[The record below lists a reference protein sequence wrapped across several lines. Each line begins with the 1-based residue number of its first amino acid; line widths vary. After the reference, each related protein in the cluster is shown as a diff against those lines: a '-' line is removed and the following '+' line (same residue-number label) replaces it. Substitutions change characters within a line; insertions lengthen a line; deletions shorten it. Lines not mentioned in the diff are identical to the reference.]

1 MPYSAHSLSTAPL
14 TSLAGKDQSA
24 AQPREE
30 SAAGPSQFSG
40 SSADSI
46 AELRGA
52 IDSVDGKVLVSG
64 ADPIPGNRL
73 PFNLRAGV
81 TPHVLVLSKT
91 PKAISGSIAWAKRHA
106 VPLCGR
112 AGGHSYEGF
121 SSIAGLVIDVGD
133 MNSITIDT
141 ANQTATIGA
150 GCRLGDVTER
160 LFKDGLAIPAGT
172 CAPVGITG
180 ITLGGGHGVSS
191 RKLGL
196 TTDNLLSVR
205 LVDASGAELRASK
218 TENPDLFWALQ
229 GGGGGNFGIATEFS
243 FRVYPVNQVIVFQLR
258 WQPSH
263 AAKALAKWQTF
274 APAAPDEL
282 GCIFAIDAGPNG
294 ITGVRCGG
302 QLLPKN
308 PGELPDKAHLLEL
321 LGPLTSDGTATV
333 TTKSLSFIEA
343 ARHFAG
349 DGDKQR
355 VYFKAKSDYAVE
367 PLNSQGIDTLLAALR
382 SITEPVTAIFEAYGG
397 AINRVAPDAT
407 AFPHRGTTQYC
418 LQYFAQWTSSSST
431 SRRVKAIGNLY
442 TAMRPHFPGFSY
454 VNYIDL
460 DLENW
465 PVAYYKENLARLS
478 IVKMKYD
485 PANVFKFAQSIP
497 LPAIRQLG

>member
-1 MPYSAHSLSTAPL
+1 MPYSAHSLSTPPL
-14 TSLAGKDQSA
+14 ASLAGEGQSTA
-24 AQPREE
+24 LAQEE
-30 SAAGPSQFSG
+30 SASTPSRLSG
-40 SSADSI
+40 SSVDPV
-46 AELRGA
+46 AELRAA
-52 IDSVDGKVLVSG
+52 IDSADGKVLVSG
-64 ADPIPGNRL
+64 TDPIPENRL
-73 PFNLRAGV
+73 PFNLRAVV
-81 TPHVLVLSKT
+81 TPHVLVLCKT
-91 PKAISGSIAWAKRHA
+91 PKAISESIAWAKRHA

-121 SSIAGLVIDVGD
+121 SSVAGLVIDVGD
-133 MNSITIDT
+133 MNNITVDA

-180 ITLGGGHGVSS
+180 IALGGGHGVSS

-196 TTDNLLSVR
+196 TADNLLSVR

-229 GGGGGNFGIATEFS
+229 GGGGGNFGIASEFL
-243 FRVYPVNQVIVFQLR
+243 FRAYPVNQAAIFQVR

-263 AAKALAKWQTF
+263 AAKALANWQVF

-308 PGELPDKAHLLEL
+308 PGELPDTAHLVEL
-321 LGPLTSDGTATV
+321 LRPLTSVGTPTV
-333 TTKSLSFIEA
+333 TTRSLSFIEA

-355 VYFKAKSDYAVE
+355 VHFKAKSDYAVE
-367 PLNSQGIDTLLAALR
+367 PLNSQGIDALLAALKR
-382 SITEPVTAIFEAYGG
+382 STEPVTAIFEAYGG
-397 AINRVAPDAT
+397 AINRVASDAT

-418 LQYFAQWTSSSST
+418 LQYFAQWASSSST
-431 SRRVKAIGNLY
+431 SRRVKAIEDLY
-442 TAMRPHFPGFSY
+442 TAMRPNFPGFSY

-478 IVKMKYD
+478 EVKLKYD

-497 LPAIRQLG
+497 LPEIRPVG

>member
-1 MPYSAHSLSTAPL
+1 MPYSAHSLSTPQLA
-14 TSLAGKDQSA
+14 SLASEDQSA
-24 AQPREE
+24 ALAQEE
-30 SAAGPSQFSG
+30 SAPGPSRFSE

-46 AELRGA
+46 AELRTA
-52 IDSVDGKVLVSG
+52 IDSADGKVLVSG
-64 ADPIPGNRL
+64 IDPIPGNRL
-73 PFNLRAGV
+73 PFNLRTVV

-91 PKAISGSIAWAKRHA
+91 PKAISESIAWANRHA
-106 VPLCGR
+106 VPLCAR
-112 AGGHSYEGF
+112 SGGHSYEGF
-121 SSIAGLVIDVGD
+121 SSLAGLVIDVGN
-133 MNSITIDT
+133 MNSITVDR

-150 GCRLGDVTER
+150 GCRLGDITER

-180 ITLGGGHGVSS
+180 IALGGGHGVSS

-196 TTDNLLSVR
+196 TIDNLLSVR

-218 TENPDLFWALQ
+218 TENQDLFWALQ

-243 FRVYPVNQVIVFQLR
+243 FRVYPVNQVVIFQIR

-263 AAKALAKWQTF
+263 AAEALANWQVF
-274 APAAPDEL
+274 APTAPDEL
-282 GCIFAIDAGPNG
+282 GCIFAIDSGPNG

-321 LGPLTSDGTATV
+321 LRPLTSVGTSTV
-333 TTKSLSFIEA
+333 TTQSVSFIEA

-367 PLNSQGIDTLLAALR
+367 PLNSQGIGALLAALKR
-382 SITEPVTAIFEAYGG
+382 NTEPVTAIFEAYGG
-397 AINRVAPDAT
+397 AINRVASDAT

-431 SRRVKAIGNLY
+431 SRRVKAIRDLY

-465 PVAYYKENLARLS
+465 PVAYYKGNLPRLS
-478 IVKMKYD
+478 IVKVKYD
-485 PANVFKFAQSIP
+485 PANVFRFAQSIP
-497 LPAIRQLG
+497 LPEIRPAG